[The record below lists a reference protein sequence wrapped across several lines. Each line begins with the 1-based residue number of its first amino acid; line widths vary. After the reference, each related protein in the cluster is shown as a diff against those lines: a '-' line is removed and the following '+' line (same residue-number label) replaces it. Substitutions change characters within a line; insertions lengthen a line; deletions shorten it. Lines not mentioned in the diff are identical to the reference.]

1 MAAWS
6 DVHMMFCEGPHDAA
20 FLNRVLKKLLGF
32 KREKL
37 KSSDLPYPI
46 GNVLQQSFKTRA
58 AEDLRLDMAKKFFLP
73 DYVLGHDARLV
84 LIFNYGGS
92 NRASNMPPFLQ
103 DAFALLEATAFSG
116 GQQVPLS
123 YIIFADADVVGVQG
137 AWRGVVDDLKQI
149 GDQVWLGQD
158 WIPIAGVSNAAWQET
173 TQGRVATYVWCQAEA
188 DRGTLEDIVLE
199 CMSGQE
205 GFADT
210 LNFVDQRFDWTPPPE
225 ASDEKICALSAKRM
239 KAAFCVEGQGS
250 KPGGSLGVV
259 LDQAELLTDERLKA
273 SVSVN
278 NCVAFL
284 RKWMEVSDV
293 S

>member
-20 FLNRVLKKLLGF
+20 FLNRVLKRLLCF
-32 KREKL
+32 KQAQL
-37 KSSDLPYPI
+37 QLSGLPYPI
-46 GNVLQQSFKTRA
+46 GNVLQQSFKARA

-92 NRASNMPPFLQ
+92 NRARTMPPFLQ
-103 DAFALLEATAFSG
+103 DVFTLLAATAFSG
-116 GQQVPLS
+116 GRQPPLS
-123 YIIFADADVVGVQG
+123 YIVFADADVVGVQG

-158 WIPIAGVSNAAWQET
+158 WMPIAGFSNAAWQET
-173 TQGRVATYVWCQAEA
+173 VQGRVATYVWRQAEA
-188 DRGTLEDIVLE
+188 DRGTLEDLVLE
-199 CMSGQE
+199 CLSGQE

-210 LNFVDQRFDWTPPPE
+210 QAFVDRRFDWTPPPA
-225 ASDEKICALSAKRM
+225 ASDEQVCALSANRL
-239 KAAFCVEGQGS
+239 KAAFCVEGQRS

-259 LDQAELLTDERLKA
+259 LDQAELLTDERLNA
-273 SVSVN
+273 SVSVD